1 MSTIAPQTATIVQTK
16 FRRFRANVVG
26 ATKDFLYVIPILF
39 PEGPD
44 WASLNASKIEIEEVE
59 IQMKPYYNF
68 ATLAGA
74 DKGVVS
80 GDFPVYM
87 NFYTGN
93 TAGEPELKDFSK
105 YILSGKYVMGSA
117 TTGVKARYGAL
128 HYKTVLSESVEDK
141 ESTELSDLIANKEN
155 TDRTI
160 DDFNLAS
167 KKIILQKGR
176 VVICIRKDDFML
188 KTDEVVTEENPDG
201 GNGSGNEAI
210 MRHLMSKGKPVVVE
224 KKVEKKVEKEVPR
237 KKARRNPGPEP
248 EPEPEP
254 EPQPTPV
261 DDGITYCEE
270 PVIIDDGNGKSH
282 KELLIDLPFWL
293 ITTFYIKY
301 WRNA

>member
-44 WASLNASKIEIEEVE
+44 WDSLNASKIDIKEVE
-59 IQMKPYYNF
+59 VQMKPYYNF

-74 DKGVVS
+74 EKGIVS
-80 GDFPVYM
+80 GDYPVYM

-117 TTGVKARYGAL
+117 TTGVKARYGSL
-128 HYKTVLSESVEDK
+128 HYKTVLSETVEDK
-141 ESTELSDLIANKEN
+141 ESTDLSGIIANKEN

-188 KTDEVVTEENPDG
+188 KTDEVVTEEHPD
-201 GNGSGNEAI
+201 GSGNEAI
-210 MRHLMSKGKPVVVE
+210 RRHLLSKGKP
-224 KKVEKKVEKEVPR
+224 VEKKVEKEIPR
-237 KKARRNPGPEP
+237 KKARKHPGPNPDPDPEP
-248 EPEPEP
+248 E
-254 EPQPTPV
+254 PV

-270 PVIIDDGNGKSH
+270 PVVIDDGDGKSH
-282 KELLIDLPFWL
+282 RELLIDLPFWL
-293 ITTFYIKY
+293 ITTFYIEY

>member
-1 MSTIAPQTATIVQTK
+1 MSSIAPQQATIVQTK
-16 FRRFRANVVG
+16 LCRFRANVVG
-26 ATKDFLYVIPILF
+26 ATKDFLYVIPVLF

-59 IQMKPYYNF
+59 VQMKPYYNF

-141 ESTELSDLIANKEN
+141 ESSELSDLIANKEN

-160 DDFNLAS
+160 DNFNLDS

-188 KTDEVVTEENPDG
+188 KTDEVVTEEHPD
-201 GNGSGNEAI
+201 GSGNEAI
-210 MRHLMSKGKPVVVE
+210 RRHLLSKGKPAV
-224 KKVEKKVEKEVPR
+224 VEKKVEKEVPR
-237 KKARRNPGPEP
+237 KKARRNPPPGPEP
-248 EPEPEP
+248 EPEPE
-254 EPQPTPV
+254 PTPV

-270 PVIIDDGNGKSH
+270 PVVIDDGDGKTH
-282 KELLIDLPFWL
+282 RELLIDLPFWL